1 MIKEIVKVWAEWCGP
16 CKTLAPIFERV
27 SKMDEFKDITF
38 REVNAEDDDDF
49 AEKYS
54 VRNLPT
60 ILFLDE
66 NGEVV
71 KRSVGLMRENELIDL
86 IKTIIS

>member
-66 NGEVV
+66 NGDVV
-71 KRSVGLMRENELIDL
+71 KRSVGSMRENELIDL
-86 IKTIIS
+86 IKKIIS

>member
-1 MIKEIVKVWAEWCGP
+1 
-16 CKTLAPIFERV
+16 
-27 SKMDEFKDITF
+27 MDEFKDITF

-71 KRSVGLMRENELIDL
+71 KRSVGSMRENELIDL

>member
-66 NGEVV
+66 NGDVI
-71 KRSVGLMRENELIDL
+71 KRSVGSMRENELIDL

>member
-16 CKTLAPIFERV
+16 CKTLAPIFEKV
-27 SKMDEFKDITF
+27 SKMEEFKDIEF
-38 REVNAEDDDDF
+38 KEVNAEDDDDF

-66 NGEVV
+66 NGEIV
-71 KRSVGLMRENELIDL
+71 KRTVGSMRESELISL
-86 IKTIIS
+86 IKTVIG

>member
-1 MIKEIVKVWAEWCGP
+1 MRKEIVKVWGKWCGP

-71 KRSVGLMRENELIDL
+71 KRSVGSMRENELIDL